1 MRAEEPTDELARR
14 RQARAVAQLGRADL
28 AQVLAMV
35 QDGRPVEDVMAG
47 VVRSLEVSA
56 PRERYGRREDAV
68 RYLVRLELADVSRP
82 VVRTVELPSDM
93 FLDEVSE
100 VVQAAYGWLGYH
112 LHRFATGDPFAP
124 GAEVYLC
131 PFEVDDGEDGLDAR
145 DIRLDELIASPGDT
159 CRYDYDY
166 GDGWEVELRLLDV
179 LPAAGADGPRV
190 RCTTGEGAPPPEDS
204 GGPGGYDDLVA
215 ERMTPDGAPF
225 DPDAFDA
232 QQVTSSITSG
242 LAFGRGRRRGVRRER
257 YQWLLDRVADGGLQ
271 LTAAGYL
278 RPVDVRAAFEDWG
291 LDDEWIGTGNR
302 EVHTVPVWE
311 VREGAL
317 ALRLVRRYKGRLL
330 LTRLGAQARRDPD
343 VLRAQ
348 IGRLA
353 G

>member
-1 MRAEEPTDELARR
+1 MGKF
-14 RQARAVAQLGRADL
+14 GRADL

-35 QDGRPVEDVMAG
+35 QAGRPVEDVMAG
-47 VVRSLEVSA
+47 VAQSAEVGA
-56 PRERYGRREDAV
+56 PPERHERRDVAV
-68 RYLVRLELADVSRP
+68 RYRVRLELTDVSRP
-82 VVRTVELPSDM
+82 VTRTVELPSDV
-93 FLDEVSE
+93 FLDEVSD

-145 DIRLDELIASPGDT
+145 DVRLDELLASPGDT
-159 CRYDYDY
+159 CRYAYDY

-179 LPAAGADGPRV
+179 VAADADGPRV

-215 ERMTPDGAPF
+215 ERMTPDGLPF
-225 DPDAFDA
+225 DPDAFDP
-232 QQVTSSITSG
+232 QQVTRSMSSELG
-242 LAFGRGRRRGVRRER
+242 FRRGRRRGVRQER
-257 YQWLLDRVADGGLQ
+257 YQWLLDRVSGGGLS
-271 LTAAGYL
+271 LTDAGYL
-278 RPVDVRAAFEDWG
+278 RPVDVRAAFDDWG

-302 EVHTVPVWE
+302 EVHTVPVRE

-330 LTRLGAQARRDPD
+330 LTRLGAQARRDPE

-348 IGRLA
+348 LGRLVD
-353 G
+353 